1 MMEKLSREQKQGILD
16 FYFRCGSEERIEEA
30 RDLIASN
37 PEAAELYA
45 NLEKTLKQLDSVKYE
60 PCPENLVELT
70 VARLKLAAAEK
81 AELGGKRRV
90 EKLTAAAVAGKESQE
105 QLAGLISREG
115 DSDWSRSDG
124 EGAVISMREPGLWL
138 RFGKGVAAAAVFM
151 IVGTA
156 LLTTLNY
163 MRQMSHRI
171 GCGRQLAG
179 VFNGLSNYSSE
190 HDGQMPAVATALG
203 SPWYKVGDQGKANHS
218 NTRNLWLL
226 VQGDYARPADFICPG
241 SPLSEAI
248 QFDPNRKASLKDFP
262 DRRNVT
268 YSFRIISNKP
278 VDLESLHGM
287 ALMAD
292 LNPVFESLL
301 QQAEGQLQ
309 LKLNEHL
316 ASVNSC
322 NHARR
327 GQNVLFGDGS
337 VRFVKTRKVGVENDD
352 IFTLQNTDMYRG
364 YELPASANDAFLAP

>member
-1 MMEKLSREQKQGILD
+1 MIEKLSREQKEGILD
-16 FYFRCGSEERIEEA
+16 FYFRCGSEEQIGEA

-60 PCPENLVELT
+60 SCPENLVELT
-70 VARLKLAAAEK
+70 IARLKLAAAEK
-81 AELGGKRRV
+81 MEAGGKRHV
-90 EKLTAAAVAGKESQE
+90 AKLTAAAVAAKESRE
-105 QLAGLISREG
+105 QLAGLISRQGGDWNGSEG
-115 DSDWSRSDG
+115 K
-124 EGAVISMREPGLWL
+124 GAVFSMREPGLWL

-151 IVGTA
+151 VVGTA

-163 MRQMSHRI
+163 MRQMSWKI
-171 GCGRQLAG
+171 QCNKQLAG
-179 VFNGLSNYSSE
+179 VFKGLSNYSDE
-190 HDGQMPAVATALG
+190 HDGQVPAVATALG
-203 SPWYKVGDQGKANHS
+203 APWYKVGDQGTDNHS

-226 VQGDYARPADFICPG
+226 VQGDYAKQADFICPG

-268 YSFRIISNKP
+268 YSFRIISSRP
-278 VDLESLHGM
+278 VDLASLRQM

-292 LNPVFESLL
+292 LNPVFESL
-301 QQAEGQLQ
+301 QQPTDGQ
-309 LKLNEHL
+309 LKLKLDEHL
-316 ASVNSC
+316 ATVNSS
-322 NHARR
+322 NHGHR

-337 VRFVKTRKVGVENDD
+337 VRFIKTRKVGVANDD

-364 YELPASANDAFLAP
+364 YELPVSATDAFLAP